1 MWFRRI
7 IEVEGEEEQGRKA
20 MSGKPP
26 DENRKTGENGKAAS
40 TIEAT
45 SSNEMIAKDEPSNF
59 RRVSIITKWSPRTS
73 RLMASY
79 VESWN
84 RGMTS
89 GMSIAFLL
97 GVTLAIGS

>member
-7 IEVEGEEEQGRKA
+7 IEVEEEEEEQSRKT

-26 DENRKTGENGKAAS
+26 DENGKTGDNGKTAS
-40 TIEAT
+40 TIEGT
-45 SSNEMIAKDEPSNF
+45 SYNEMIAKDEPSNF
-59 RRVSIITKWSPRTS
+59 RRVSMITKWSPRTS

-89 GMSIAFLL
+89 GMSILQ
-97 GVTLAIGS
+97 

>member
-7 IEVEGEEEQGRKA
+7 REVEGEEEQGRKA
-20 MSGKPP
+20 ISGKSP
-26 DENRKTGENGKAAS
+26 DENRMTSENGKAAS

-45 SSNEMIAKDEPSNF
+45 SYNEMIANDEPSDF

-89 GMSIAFLL
+89 GMSILQ
-97 GVTLAIGS
+97 